1 MQYAGKEVQ
10 HASKWGNNELSATV
24 SVTGTTSMYKH
35 QGDLLKLRVVLQHGR
50 MVTTTSMDQALVR
63 QSGAH
68 GHKPC
73 GHKPWDAV
81 HLEAFMGYW
90 GHAARLDPELRRPIK
105 IALQVRD
112 EAWTLANPRAHRRI
126 GRWPNAACGLSL
138 FWRRCRLPRDP
149 PTWELMAANR
159 QRWRDFTFEVFEIK
173 GLLVD
178 KFYPNLYTRSTY
190 ATEVW

>member
-68 GHKPC
+68 RLWSSPMC
-73 GHKPWDAV
+73 GQSSGSTGGA
-81 HLEAFMGYW
+81 
-90 GHAARLDPELRRPIK
+90 
-105 IALQVRD
+105 
-112 EAWTLANPRAHRRI
+112 
-126 GRWPNAACGLSL
+126 GL
-138 FWRRCRLPRDP
+138 P
-149 PTWELMAANR
+149 
-159 QRWRDFTFEVFEIK
+159 
-173 GLLVD
+173 
-178 KFYPNLYTRSTY
+178 
-190 ATEVW
+190 

>member
-1 MQYAGKEVQ
+1 MAAQPC
-10 HASKWGNNELSATV
+10 
-24 SVTGTTSMYKH
+24 
-35 QGDLLKLRVVLQHGR
+35 
-50 MVTTTSMDQALVR
+50 
-63 QSGAH
+63 